1 VLVAR
6 DPLFPG
12 EADAEYF
19 DNVCRWLAE
28 WFNVLP
34 LDQAVDL
41 LQQGTLPARAAA
53 ITFDDGY
60 RDNHDVAL
68 PILRRHGLVATFF
81 IATGYLDGGRM
92 WNDTLIEAIRR
103 APAGRLDLSEQG
115 FGVHEL
121 GDALSRRRAIDS
133 LLPRIKYLDAPARQ
147 TAVDAIAG
155 RAGASLPKDL
165 MMTSAQVKALR
176 REGMGIGGHT
186 VSHPILAKLSDDAI
200 AAELTDGRAA
210 LEDMV
215 DAPVSMFAYPNGR
228 PGIDY
233 DARAVSG
240 VRRAGY
246 TAAVS
251 TVWGAARS
259 SDDLFQLPRFTP
271 WDRSR
276 ASFAARLLRNIV
288 QAHPPC
294 GPPSRESISDEGL

>member
-215 DAPVSMFAYPNGR
+215 DAPVSR
-228 PGIDY
+228 L
-233 DARAVSG
+233 
-240 VRRAGY
+240 RRAKGRLHSRRVHRLGRRPVERRSVP
-246 TAAVS
+246 TAALHTLGPQPRVLCRPVAPQHRAGS
-251 TVWGAARS
+251 SSLRPTVARI
-259 SDDLFQLPRFTP
+259 DL
-271 WDRSR
+271 
-276 ASFAARLLRNIV
+276 
-288 QAHPPC
+288 
-294 GPPSRESISDEGL
+294 